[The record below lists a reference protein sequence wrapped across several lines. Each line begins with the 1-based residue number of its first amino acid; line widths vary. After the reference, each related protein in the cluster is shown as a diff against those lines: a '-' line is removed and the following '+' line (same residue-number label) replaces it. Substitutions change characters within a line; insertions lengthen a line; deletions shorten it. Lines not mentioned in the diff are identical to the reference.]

1 MQIGML
7 KLAGMKDQHCA
18 DKLTQALKAV
28 NGVTDANVSFADSK
42 ATVSYDEDLV
52 STQRLHVAIEDAG
65 FSVAKPVHGE
75 DGNCCGGG
83 CGG

>member
-7 KLAGMKDQHCA
+7 KLAGLKDESCA
-18 DKLTQALKAV
+18 NTLTQALKAV
-28 NGVTDANVSFADSK
+28 NGVNDANVSFADSK

-52 STQRLHVAIEDAG
+52 STQRLQVAIKDAG

-75 DGNCCGGG
+75 EGSCCGG

>member
-18 DKLTQALKAV
+18 SKLTQVLKAV
-28 NGVTDANVSFADSK
+28 NGVNDASVSLADSK

-52 STQRLHVAIEDAG
+52 STQRLHVAITDAG
-65 FSVAKPVHGE
+65 YSVAKPAHGE
-75 DGNCCGGG
+75 DGNCCGG